1 MLFGLWC
8 RAGLPGSASWLEQP
22 RQQLVKSLSKP
33 LQEAILKELPRLE
46 RFLSTISVLAAVA
59 PLLGLLGTVS
69 GMINTFQAITI
80 HGTGDPR
87 MLSGGIS
94 EALITTQLG
103 LLVAVPVLILH
114 HFLERRVDARVGEME
129 EKSTALTVIM
139 LKHRGIHSGMVD
151 RSSLS
156 CHGKPWNCCGPA
168 GRSSSP
174 SLAYLFACGF

>member
-1 MLFGLWC
+1 MLRTKTNVEKLITKIQRLAANGRWQEC
-8 RAGLPGSASWLEQP
+8 RQCCSDYGAAPVCRVLQAGLSNLGSNREILEQA
-22 RQQLVKSLSKP
+22 

-114 HFLERRVDARVGEME
+114 HFLERRVDAIVGEME

-151 RSSLS
+151 Q
-156 CHGKPWNCCGPA
+156 A
-168 GRSSSP
+168 
-174 SLAYLFACGF
+174 A